1 MGFQKDFIYE
11 KTFQNENGVV
21 EGAPSDIKGARRG
34 SLRKWVE
41 LCGLLVGESPWQ
53 VSGWVAGGCAP
64 TAAYSGTCLVHPKRA
79 LKCLCSG

>member
-41 LCGLLVGESPWQ
+41 LCGLLVGESPW
-53 VSGWVAGGCAP
+53 
-64 TAAYSGTCLVHPKRA
+64 
-79 LKCLCSG
+79 